1 MSSIVMTSLSN
12 LRSKKVLVT
21 GHTGF
26 KGGWL
31 IAMLLKLGAE
41 PIGYSLEPPSAPSF
55 FVEAGLQD
63 RCVDIRADILDLGRL
78 KKVMRAEEPEVVFHL
93 AAQPLVIRSY
103 QEPLETFNVNILGTA
118 NVLEAV
124 RSCDS
129 LRACVCI
136 TSDKCYEN
144 LELDRGYKEE
154 DRMGGADPY
163 SASKGAAELVLSS
176 YRRSF
181 FKDRPIIAAARAG
194 NVIGGGDWAE
204 KRIIPDIV
212 SCLTDNRPLVLR
224 NPNSV
229 RPWQHVLDPLNG
241 YLSLASRMLDGDV
254 HAADAWN
261 FGPDGE
267 TLTVRQV
274 AGMMM
279 SAWGRN
285 VPIEVVPNENYHES
299 KTLRLDCGK
308 ARSGLGWRPL
318 LDIDDAIRYTVDWYK
333 GWSEGKDVF
342 DITNKQIE
350 AFWERS
356 Q

>member
-1 MSSIVMTSLSN
+1 MRTLGPGSLSAF
-12 LRSKKVLVT
+12 RGKKVLVT

-31 IAMLLKLGAE
+31 TSMLLKLGAE
-41 PIGYSLEPPSAPSF
+41 PVGYSLETPSAPSF
-55 FVEAGLQD
+55 FVETGLSD
-63 RCVDIRADILDLGRL
+63 KCVDIRADVLDIGRL
-78 KKVMRAEEPEVVFHL
+78 KKVMREERPDVVFHL

-103 QEPLETFNVNILGTA
+103 QEPLETFNVNVMGTA

-129 LRACVCI
+129 VRACVCI

-144 LELDRGYKEE
+144 LEQDYGYKED
-154 DRMGGADPY
+154 DRMGGSDPY
-163 SASKGAAELVLSS
+163 SASKGAAELVISS

-181 FKDRPIIAAARAG
+181 FKDRPIVASARAG

-204 KRIIPDIV
+204 KRIVPDIV
-212 SCLTDNRPLVLR
+212 DCLTGNKPLILR
-224 NPNSV
+224 NPNSI

-241 YLSLASRMLDGDV
+241 YLVLASTIMRGDAQ
-254 HAADAWN
+254 AADAWN

-267 TLTVRQV
+267 ARTVKQV
-274 AGMMM
+274 AEIMMT
-279 SAWGRN
+279 AWGKN
-285 VPIEVVPNENYHES
+285 VPIEIVPNQNYHES
-299 KTLRLDCGK
+299 KMLRLDCGK
-308 ARSGLGWRPL
+308 AHSGLGWKPL
-318 LDIDDAIRYTVDWYK
+318 LDIDDAVRYTVDWYK

-342 DITNKQIE
+342 DITNRQIE
-350 AFWERS
+350 TFWGLS

>member
-1 MSSIVMTSLSN
+1 MSSILMTSLDI

-31 IAMLLKLGAE
+31 MAMLLKLGAE
-41 PIGYSLEPPSAPSF
+41 PVGYSLEPPSAPSF
-55 FVEAGLQD
+55 FVETGLQEK
-63 RCVDIRADILDLGRL
+63 CVDIRADILDLGRL
-78 KKVMRAEEPEVVFHL
+78 KKVMKEHEPDVVLHL

-103 QEPLETFNVNILGTA
+103 QEPLETFNVNVMGTA

-124 RSCDS
+124 RSCRS
-129 LRACVCI
+129 VRACVCI

-144 LELDRGYKEE
+144 LEQDRGYRED
-154 DRMGGADPY
+154 DRMGGSDPY
-163 SASKGAAELVLSS
+163 SASKGAAELVISS

-181 FKDRPIIAAARAG
+181 FKEGAKVASARAG

-212 SCLTDNRPLVLR
+212 DCLTGNKPLVLR

-241 YLSLASRMLDGDV
+241 YLVLASRMLEGDAQ
-254 HAADAWN
+254 AADAWN

-267 TLTVRQV
+267 ARTVEQV
-274 AGMMM
+274 AEMMM
-279 SAWGRN
+279 AAWEKN

-299 KTLRLDCGK
+299 KMLRLDCGK
-308 ARSGLGWRPL
+308 ARSGLGWKPR
-318 LDIDDAIRYTVDWYK
+318 LDIDDAVKFTVDWYK

-342 DITNKQIE
+342 DITNRQIE
-350 AFWERS
+350 AFWGS
-356 Q
+356 S